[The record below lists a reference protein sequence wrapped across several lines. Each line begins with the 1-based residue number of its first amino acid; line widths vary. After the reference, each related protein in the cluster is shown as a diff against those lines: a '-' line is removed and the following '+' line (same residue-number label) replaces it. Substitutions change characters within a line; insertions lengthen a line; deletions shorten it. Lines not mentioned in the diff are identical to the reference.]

1 MMVLDKRRFIE
12 KVDYITSPGH
22 VDGKSRSSL
31 KLRGGGPSAVITNMC
46 IFRFDSTTKEM
57 YLDSLFPDVTVDD
70 VLSNMSFEVKI
81 PANVKIVE
89 PPTEEVEIIRT
100 LDPKGIKK
108 LNN

>member
-1 MMVLDKRRFIE
+1 MFWY
-12 KVDYITSPGH
+12 DYIINAF
-22 VDGKSRSSL
+22 RSH
-31 KLRGGGPSAVITNMC
+31 RQ
-46 IFRFDSTTKEM
+46 